1 MRNFTHYV
9 VTTNNNAGLY
19 YVTPLSTAQDLPQFP
34 QRMVRWSCAGPYLIA
49 WGHTIVTHKPL
60 PDEMFSGTKPTTK
73 SNNPIGN
80 WFRQRRKALP
90 RLLDL

>member
-9 VTTNNNAGLY
+9 VTTNNNAGLH

-34 QRMVRWSCAGPYLIA
+34 QRMVRWGCAGPYLIA

-90 RLLDL
+90 RLLDF